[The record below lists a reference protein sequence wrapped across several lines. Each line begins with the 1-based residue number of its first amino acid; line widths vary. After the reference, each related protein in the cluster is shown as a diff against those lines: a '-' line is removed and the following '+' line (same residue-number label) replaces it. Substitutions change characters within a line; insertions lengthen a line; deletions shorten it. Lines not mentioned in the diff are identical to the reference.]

1 MATLNG
7 RVSKLEAVT
16 AMTGG
21 PAICSMCER
30 RHARPPL
37 PLMTVEA
44 IVREALVP
52 RGGIA
57 PRLCLCPC
65 CEPARAIALLSH
77 GLPVS
82 EDAARGA
89 ERKPQPGVARLR

>member
-30 RHARPPL
+30 RHARPPI

-44 IVREALVP
+44 IVRAHLGTPPVP
-52 RGGIA
+52 GPRMCRCDSCCGDLWGRMIA
-57 PRLCLCPC
+57 RLT
-65 CEPARAIALLSH
+65 H
-77 GLPVS
+77 GLPLR
-82 EDAARGA
+82 ED
-89 ERKPQPGVARLR
+89 VA